1 MQQHSCMV
9 WLTGAG
15 TNDRLDPILLTINV
29 ISASQLPKPGGVQK
43 GEIIDP
49 YVVVY
54 VNGPNDSFEVKT
66 RTINDNGFNPV
77 WNQVMSYCYCFCAK
91 MSMFVNIHCVFY
103 NIDVQLRGHHS

>member
-1 MQQHSCMV
+1 M
-9 WLTGAG
+9 
-15 TNDRLDPILLTINV
+15 LLTINV

-77 WNQVMSYCYCFCAK
+77 WNQVRMACGCDMVSVRRFLLTFVCVCV
-91 MSMFVNIHCVFY
+91 SM
-103 NIDVQLRGHHS
+103 